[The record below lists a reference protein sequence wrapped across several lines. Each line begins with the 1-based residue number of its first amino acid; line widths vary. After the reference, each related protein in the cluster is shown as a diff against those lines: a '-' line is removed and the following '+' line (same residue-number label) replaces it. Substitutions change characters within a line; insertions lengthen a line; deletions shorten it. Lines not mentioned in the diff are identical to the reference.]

1 MALLRRVSERLRRPQ
16 SVPWRSAGLVT
27 ESLTADEAVRSTGWV
42 FDNRTGDDVSLAS
55 FVASGDDEVR
65 RYLKTF
71 GFARGTTAEL
81 SMIEIGSGIGRMT
94 AAFSRTF
101 GTVYAADVDA
111 AFLERCR
118 ETVFHHGEPTR
129 LRTLHVADGRTLE
142 LPNASV
148 DFAFSYITLQHC
160 NGADAHSLVREA
172 IRVTKPGG
180 LIALNFRTWTRADA
194 ALVPLGGLVRLL
206 WRMPKVAK
214 YMARVRPLTRLGWQ
228 ANRLSPDDVLA
239 ELGTDLVGTTLKE
252 VTLLHSPRRR
262 LRVGLAGVRR
272 LEVRR
277 INRSHWWLVARLA

>member
-16 SVPWRSAGLVT
+16 GVPWRSAGLVAET
-27 ESLTADEAVRSTGWV
+27 LSADEAVRSTGWV
-42 FDNRTGDDVSLAS
+42 FDNRTGDGVSLAS

-71 GFARGTTAEL
+71 GFAPGSTDTL
-81 SMIEIGSGIGRMT
+81 TMVEIGSGIGRMT
-94 AAFSRTF
+94 AAFTRAF
-101 GTVYAADVDA
+101 GVVYAADVDA

-129 LRTLHVADGRTLE
+129 LRTVHVADGRTLD

-148 DFAFSYITLQHC
+148 DFSFSYITLQHC
-160 NGADAHSLVREA
+160 NSDDAHALVREA
-172 IRVTKPGG
+172 LRVTKPGG

-194 ALVPLGGLVRLL
+194 ALVPLGGVVRLL

-239 ELGTDLVGTTLKE
+239 GLGTDLVGTSLRE
-252 VTLLHSPRRR
+252 VTLLHSPRRK
-262 LRVGLAGVRR
+262 LRVGLTGVRR
-272 LEVRR
+272 IAVRR